1 MLKVLA
7 VWIVVVLTLAA
18 CRRIDPLDAHSGGE
32 EVPPPLPFNQ
42 RLSFT
47 WSGVPDPQRT
57 YTNLRS
63 WYDATNN
70 VITVE
75 TLGDTA
81 SQGKF
86 FLQVRGDRSGSYSYD
101 VQGGPSDVNE
111 VYMSFIPSFTNQSA
125 DAVFTLT
132 GQPQDSLEA
141 QVEIRYFGAVLDSI
155 TGRFSGRL
163 KITQTAGNAQVLIQS
178 GRFIAVRR

>member
-1 MLKVLA
+1 MVKSLVL
-7 VWIVVVLTLAA
+7 WMVVVLSVAG
-18 CRRIDPLDAHSGGE
+18 CRRIDPLDAQSVGE
-32 EVPPPLPFNQ
+32 ELPSTLPFNQ

-47 WSGVPDPQRT
+47 WSGVPAPQRT

-63 WYDATNN
+63 WYDAVNN

-75 TLGDTA
+75 TLGDPA

-86 FLQVRGDRSGSYSYD
+86 FLQVRGNRSGIYSYD

-111 VYMSFIPSFTNQSA
+111 VYMSFIPSFTNHTA

-141 QVEIRYFGAVLDSI
+141 EVEIRYFGAVRDSI
-155 TGRFSGRL
+155 TGTFSGRL
-163 KITQTAGNAQVLIQS
+163 KITHASGNAEILIQA
-178 GRFIAVRR
+178 GRFIAVRQ